1 MQEPL
6 KLIVWGP
13 GGLGAICIREALRL
27 PEFELVGVRT
37 YGPAKVGTDAG
48 TLVGLDPAGVLL
60 TDDVAALL
68 ALDCDCILYTA
79 RDVGT
84 YATDDEIVQILEAG
98 RSIVTALPYQN
109 MRVARGAEFTEKVE
123 QTCLRSGGVFHA
135 TGVDPTLI
143 PDHVLLSLTG
153 LTNDLRSTTL
163 QEFWDTSNNS
173 RETLEVLGFGVSVE
187 AARNSPAADANAGNF
202 LRQGLYSWAEVMGV
216 TYDRVDFDLSFGI
229 ADRDIELDAM
239 TIRAG
244 TVARATRR
252 LTGYVG
258 DVPHMAVELNWMV
271 DKSALPAGFEM
282 AVGTHGWLISIEGSP
297 SVRAF
302 IEIRADLNTDARY
315 MVPGDIHSDPGYNAV
330 VATLLKS
337 VPFVVRA
344 KPGIF
349 HTQLPL
355 VHWRPDLRA
364 E

>member
-1 MQEPL
+1 MKEPF

-27 PEFELVGVRT
+27 PDFKLVGVRT
-37 YGPAKVGTDAG
+37 YGRAKVGIDAG
-48 TLVGLDPAGVLL
+48 TLVGLDPAGILL
-60 TDDVAALL
+60 TDDVDALL

-84 YATDDEIVQILEAG
+84 YATDDEIVRILAAG

-109 MRVARGAEFTEKVE
+109 MHVARGAEFAEKIQ
-123 QTCLRSGGVFHA
+123 QTCLRNGSVFHA

-143 PDHVLLSLTG
+143 PDQVMLSLTG

-173 RETLEVLGFGVSVE
+173 PETLEVLGFGSPVE
-187 AARNSPAADANAGNF
+187 VAHNSPAADASARNF

-216 TYDRVDFDLSFGI
+216 TYDRVEFDLSFGV

-239 TIRAG
+239 VVRKG

-258 DVPHMAVELNWMV
+258 DVPLMAVELNWMI
-271 DKSALPAGFEM
+271 DKSALPPGFEM
-282 AVGTHGWLISIEGSP
+282 AVGSHGWLISIKGHP

-302 IEIRADLNTDARY
+302 IEIRADLESDARY

-330 VATLLKS
+330 VATMLQS

-344 KPGIF
+344 EPGIF
-349 HTQLPL
+349 HAPLPL
-355 VHWRPDLRA
+355 IHWRPDLRT